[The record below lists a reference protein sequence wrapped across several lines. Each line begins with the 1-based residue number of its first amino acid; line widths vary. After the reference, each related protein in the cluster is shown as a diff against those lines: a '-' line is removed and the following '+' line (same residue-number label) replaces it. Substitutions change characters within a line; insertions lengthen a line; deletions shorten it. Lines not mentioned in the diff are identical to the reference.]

1 MSWPEPNRESGH
13 PSGPCG
19 GSSWLA
25 QSSYLQAYNYAST
38 IRTKMFE
45 LMRRHIKRK
54 GPEIHSREHLRRGQR
69 HRQQQPF
76 VRLQA
81 RGKGTGD
88 GTKKKR
94 EKGKA
99 KRKREKHGE
108 RKTFN
113 KYMTPSVMT
122 KAWLKA
128 RSPENIMASF
138 KRAGLDP
145 LDVRVPLARIQSSG
159 T

>member
-94 EKGKA
+94 EKRKGKGRSTA
-99 KRKREKHGE
+99 REKHCIPNLQPDRAYARTE
-108 RKTFN
+108 TEIDWAPPPSLRYIYI
-113 KYMTPSVMT
+113 YMCICVC
-122 KAWLKA
+122 L
-128 RSPENIMASF
+128 
-138 KRAGLDP
+138 
-145 LDVRVPLARIQSSG
+145 
-159 T
+159 